1 MRSMWVTKYKLKQ
14 VFPLSRFSLREHQ
27 GHRVQLKQ
35 VCPMFRFSRRVHQ
48 GHRVPG
54 LDKQQR
60 GLAADPGILYTVQ
73 YTEYSVRTSVN
84 LFFILGITKKCE

>member
-1 MRSMWVTKYKLKQ
+1 MFRFSRRVHQGHSVQLKQ
-14 VFPLSRFSLREHQ
+14 VCPMFRFSRRVHQ

-60 GLAADPGILYTVQ
+60 GLADDPGILY
-73 YTEYSVRTSVN
+73 SVRTTVN
-84 LFFILGITKKCE
+84 LLFILGITKKCE